1 MLHENGHAIGFY
13 PQTQKLELHVKMV
26 YFYLGDRSVVFRSWT
41 QHLDL
46 QSMLLQ
52 LIVGVE
58 GFNSYTRVIFN

>member
-1 MLHENGHAIGFY
+1 
-13 PQTQKLELHVKMV
+13 MV

-52 LIVGVE
+52 LTVGVE
-58 GFNSYTRVIFN
+58 GFNSYTILLMYCNVLT